1 MTAPASGDTYDF
13 GASMTVAWSSFG
25 LLADNLVLHVCSN
38 VSNPVSCALNPSCS
52 RMSTA
57 PVDDGSQIYIVAVT
71 GTNFTLGAYN
81 YLCVAA
87 EDRPRTFTYTSEFFV
102 NTVRKKCVEPC
113 TLKA

>member
-13 GASMTVAWSSFG
+13 GASMTVAWSSFN
-25 LLADNLVLHVCSN
+25 LSADNLVLHVCSN
-38 VSNPVSCALNPSCS
+38 VSNPVSCASNPSCS

-57 PVDDGSQIYIVAVT
+57 PVDDGSQIVAVT

-87 EDRPRTFTYTSEFFV
+87 EDRPRTFTYTSEFFA
-102 NTVRKKCVEPC
+102 NAVREDILLYNVV
-113 TLKA
+113 LI